1 MVPTPEAAVIP
12 SVPSTDHAEAWTRLD
27 AVVRRADSAAGPY
40 GLSNAATRCRL
51 LQAIAAELDAQA
63 DALQEAARRELGTD
77 SGTVMLERAA
87 IRQQIDALCTVLQ
100 RHHWQHAAI
109 ETTPLRLCAQHVPLG
124 PTAILGGGATP
135 VHGAIGPDA
144 LAALA
149 AGCPVIVHARHTHP
163 MCHALAGQ
171 AVLRAVRE
179 AGLPDGVY
187 ALTPELPGS
196 VDALVAHPDVRAAAA
211 GNRSDALRLM
221 RRSLDRAEPI
231 PVLSEPGAC
240 NPVFILPGALNA
252 QAEHLGQ
259 RLVRQ
264 FAAAP
269 AAHRPALVFALGGD
283 GYVDLRETIID
294 AVNALAPVVMPEG
307 THGHAQ
313 RTDWLLS
320 APRVTL
326 LAEGAQPGARGLA
339 RPMFAETDDTHLP
352 APPLLDD
359 ACRSPAGLL
368 VRCSSGQAM
377 LDAAARLGRQHAA
390 VIHMTA
396 GDGFDDLALATKL
409 LSRLQRIA
417 GQIGINSTVAPPAW
431 HVAGASFAIERFL
444 RPVVYQDAPPILLPA
459 ALQDDNPLHLLR
471 AVDGEMR
478 H

>member
-1 MVPTPEAAVIP
+1 MIQ
-12 SVPSTDHAEAWTRLD
+12 SVPSTVHPEAWTRLD
-27 AVVRRADSAAGPY
+27 AVVRRADRVAGAF

-63 DALQEAARRELGTD
+63 DAMQEAARRELGAD
-77 SGTVMLERAA
+77 ARAVMLERAA

-109 ETTPLRLCAQHVPLG
+109 ETAPLRLCAQHVPLG
-124 PTAILGGGATP
+124 PAAILGGGATP

-149 AGCPVIVHARHTHP
+149 AGCPVIVHARATHP
-163 MCHALAGQ
+163 LCHALAGQ
-171 AVLRAVRE
+171 AVLRAVRA

-211 GNRSDALRLM
+211 SNRADALRLM

-231 PVLSEPGAC
+231 PVLAEPGAC

-259 RLVRQ
+259 QLVRQ

-269 AAHRPALVFALGGD
+269 AAHRPSLVFALDAD

-294 AVNALAPVVMPEG
+294 EVGALPAIALPEG
-307 THGHAQ
+307 ARGHGQ
-313 RTDWLLS
+313 RVDWLLS
-320 APRVTL
+320 AQRVAL
-326 LAEGAQPGARGLA
+326 LAEGAPGPGRGLA
-339 RPMFAETDDTHLP
+339 RPMFAETDDANLP
-352 APPLLDD
+352 EPPLLDD

-368 VRCSSGQAM
+368 VRCRDAHAM
-377 LDAAARLGRQHAA
+377 LAAAARLGRQHAA
-390 VIHMTA
+390 VIHMA
-396 GDGFDDLALATKL
+396 MGDGADDMALAVKL
-409 LSRLQRIA
+409 LPRLQRIA

-431 HVAGASFAIERFL
+431 HVAAASHAIERFL

-459 ALQDDNPLHLLR
+459 ALQDDNPLHLWR

>member
-1 MVPTPEAAVIP
+1 MVQ
-12 SVPSTDHAEAWTRLD
+12 SVPSTVEPDAWSRLD
-27 AVVRRADSAAGPY
+27 ALVRRADSAAGSF
-40 GLSNAATRCRL
+40 GISSAATRCQL

-63 DALQEAARRELGTD
+63 GALQDAARRELGVA
-77 SGTVMLERAA
+77 SASVMLERAA

-109 ETTPLRLCAQHVPLG
+109 ETAPLRLHAEQVPLG
-124 PTAILGGGATP
+124 PVAILGGGATP

-149 AGCPVIVHARHTHP
+149 AGCPVIVQARASHP
-163 MCHALAGQ
+163 LCHALIGQ
-171 AVLRAVRE
+171 AVLRAVR
-179 AGLPDGVY
+179 AADLPDGVY

-196 VDALVAHPDVRAAAA
+196 VEALLAHPDVRAAAA
-211 GNRSDALRLM
+211 SNRGDALRLM
-221 RRSLDRAEPI
+221 RRSLERAEPI
-231 PVLSEPGAC
+231 PVLSEPGRC

-259 RLVRQ
+259 QLVRQ

-269 AAHRPALVFALGGD
+269 AAHRPAMILAPEGD

-294 AVNALAPVVMPEG
+294 AVAALPAIAMPDDDG
-307 THGHAQ
+307 WHCGHRQ
-313 RTDWLLS
+313 RVDWLLS

-326 LAEGAQPGARGLA
+326 LAEGAAPDGQAMRGMVRA
-339 RPMFAETDDTHLP
+339 MFAETDGAHLP

-368 VRCSSGQAM
+368 VRCRDPQAI
-377 LDAAARLGRQHAA
+377 LDTATRLGRQHAA
-390 VIHMTA
+390 VLHIGG
-396 GDGFDDLALATKL
+396 GDMALARGL
-409 LSRLQRIA
+409 LPRLQRMA
-417 GQIGINSTVAPPAW
+417 GQIGINSSEAPPAW
-431 HVAGASFAIERFL
+431 HVAAASHAIGRFL

-459 ALQDDNPLHLLR
+459 ALQDDNPLRLWR

>member
-1 MVPTPEAAVIP
+1 MVQ
-12 SVPSTDHAEAWTRLD
+12 SVPSTVHPDAWARLD
-27 AVVRRADSAAGPY
+27 ALVRRADGAAGSV

-63 DALQEAARRELGTD
+63 DALQEAARRELGVA
-77 SGTVMLERAA
+77 SAGVMLERAA

-100 RHHWQHAAI
+100 RHHWQRAAL
-109 ETTPLRLCAQHVPLG
+109 ETAPLRLAAEHVPLG
-124 PTAILGGGATP
+124 PVAILGGGATP

-149 AGCPVIVHARHTHP
+149 AGCPVIVQARASHP
-163 MCHALAGQ
+163 LCHALAGQ
-171 AVLRAVRE
+171 AVLRAVRA

-187 ALTPELPGS
+187 ALTPELPGG
-196 VDALVAHPDVRAAAA
+196 VEALVAHPDVRAAAA
-211 GNRSDALRLM
+211 SNRGDALRLM

-231 PVLSEPGAC
+231 PVLAEPGGC

-252 QAEHLGQ
+252 QAEHLGLQ
-259 RLVRQ
+259 LVRQ

-269 AAHRPALVFALGGD
+269 AAHRPALVFAPEAD

-294 AVNALAPVVMPEG
+294 AVAALPAIAMPDDDG
-307 THGHAQ
+307 RHRGHLQ
-313 RTDWLLS
+313 RVDWLLS
-320 APRVTL
+320 APRVTV
-326 LAEGAQPGARGLA
+326 LAEGAAPAGPVTRGMV
-339 RPMFAETDDTHLP
+339 RPMFAETDDAHLP

-368 VRCSSGQAM
+368 VRCRDAHAM
-377 LDAAARLGRQHAA
+377 LAAAARLGRQHAA
-390 VIHMTA
+390 VLHIG
-396 GDGFDDLALATKL
+396 GDDMALASRL
-409 LSRLQRIA
+409 LPRLQRMA
-417 GQIGINSTVAPPAW
+417 GQIGINSSVAPPAW
-431 HVAGASFAIERFL
+431 HVAAASHAMERFL

-459 ALQDDNPLHLLR
+459 ALQDDNPLHLWR

>member
-1 MVPTPEAAVIP
+1 MIQSA
-12 SVPSTDHAEAWTRLD
+12 PSTVSPDAWARLD
-27 AVVRRADSAAGPY
+27 AMVRRADSVAAPFGR
-40 GLSNAATRCRL
+40 SDAATRCRL
-51 LQAIAAELDAQA
+51 LRAIGAELDAQA
-63 DALQEAARRELGTD
+63 DALQAAARRELGAD
-77 SGTVMLERAA
+77 AAAVVLERAA

-109 ETTPLRLCAQHVPLG
+109 ETSPLRLCAEHVPLG

-149 AGCPVIVHARHTHP
+149 AGCPVIVHARASHP
-163 MCHALAGQ
+163 LCHALAGQ
-171 AVLRAVRE
+171 AVLRAVRA
-179 AGLPDGVY
+179 AGLPDAVY

-196 VDALVAHPDVRAAAA
+196 VEALLAHPDVRAAAA
-211 GNRSDALRLM
+211 SNRADALRLM

-231 PVLSEPGAC
+231 PVLAEPGGC

-259 RLVRQ
+259 QLVHQ

-269 AAHRPALVFALGGD
+269 AAHRPALVLAQEGD

-294 AVNALAPVVMPEG
+294 AVNALPALALPEG
-307 THGHAQ
+307 PHAHVQ
-313 RTDWLLS
+313 RAGWLLS

-326 LAEGAQPGARGLA
+326 LAEGAPAALRGMV
-339 RPMFAETDDTHLP
+339 RPMFAETDDRHMP
-352 APPLLDD
+352 EPPLLDD

-368 VRCSSGQAM
+368 VRCRDAQA
-377 LDAAARLGRQHAA
+377 LLEAAARLGRQHAA
-390 VIHMTA
+390 VLHI
-396 GDGFDDLALATKL
+396 GDNDMALAAKL
-409 LSRLQRIA
+409 LPRLQRIA

-431 HVAGASFAIERFL
+431 HVAAASFAIERFL

-459 ALQDDNPLHLLR
+459 ALQDDNPLHLWR

>member
-1 MVPTPEAAVIP
+1 MIP
-12 SVPSTDHAEAWTRLD
+12 SAPSTVQPDAWARLD
-27 AVVRRADSAAGPY
+27 AVVRRADSVAGSF
-40 GLSNAATRCRL
+40 GLSSSATRCRL

-63 DALQEAARRELGTD
+63 GALQDAARRELGAEAN
-77 SGTVMLERAA
+77 TVLLERAA

-109 ETTPLRLCAQHVPLG
+109 ETTPLRLCAEHVPLG
-124 PTAILGGGATP
+124 PAAILGGGATP
-135 VHGAIGPDA
+135 VYGAIGPDA

-149 AGCPVIVHARHTHP
+149 AGCPVVVHARASHP
-163 MCHALAGQ
+163 LCHALAGQ
-171 AVLRAVRE
+171 AVLRAVRA

-196 VDALVAHPDVRAAAA
+196 VDALLAHPGVRAAAA
-211 GNRSDALRLM
+211 GNRGDALRLM
-221 RRSLDRAEPI
+221 RRSLDRPDPI
-231 PVLSEPGAC
+231 PVLAEPGSC

-259 RLVRQ
+259 QLVRQ

-269 AAHRPALVFALGGD
+269 AAHRPALVFAPDAD

-294 AVNALAPVVMPEG
+294 AVAALPAIAMPDG
-307 THGHAQ
+307 AHSHLQ
-313 RTDWLLS
+313 RVDWLLS
-320 APRVTL
+320 APHVTL
-326 LAEGAQPGARGLA
+326 LAEGAPGRARGMA
-339 RPMFAETDDTHLP
+339 RPVFAETDDASLP
-352 APPLLDD
+352 AAPLLDD

-368 VRCSSGQAM
+368 VRCRDAHAL

-390 VIHMTA
+390 VIHMGA
-396 GDGFDDLALATKL
+396 DDMALATAL
-409 LSRLQRIA
+409 LPRLQRMA

-431 HVAGASFAIERFL
+431 HVAAASAAIERFL

-459 ALQDDNPLHLLR
+459 ALQDDNPLNVWR